1 MVGPPNLVK
10 ALSDPLAWKLRKWA
24 KVVKPSSPV
33 VKLGFS
39 KLAESKI
46 VNIHCHCILPYS
58 APNIER

>member
-39 KLAESKI
+39 KLAEAKS
-46 VNIHCHCILPYS
+46 
-58 APNIER
+58 